1 MNRAK
6 APASVHGQVR
16 LRQPILDIRKDIRKG
31 GWMKTHT
38 PMVIGVSCTSGSQ
51 INVWVLRS

>member
-16 LRQPILDIRKDIRKG
+16 LRQPILDIRKG

-38 PMVIGVSCTSGSQ
+38 PMVIGVFCTSGSQ